1 MRPLW
6 FRLLVLLG
14 ALPVLLLGFA
24 ASALANK
31 VVFALWATSVAT
43 AWALVLRW
51 GLNSRW
57 GGWIVAGRLLLLLAV
72 AASVWARLVTVHGEE
87 LDLAFKALAPGLYH
101 PNLAQPQAG
110 YGAVVTL
117 AVAGALAIIVGH
129 GVSRFGGHGRKGV
142 TA

>member
-1 MRPLW
+1 MRPLV

-14 ALPVLLLGFA
+14 ALPVLLLGFG

-31 VVFALWATSVAT
+31 VVFALWAVAVST

-51 GLNSRW
+51 GVNGRW

-72 AASVWARLVTVHGEE
+72 AASAWGRLVTQHGEE

-101 PNLAQPQAG
+101 PALAQPQSG
-110 YGAVVTL
+110 YAATIALG
-117 AVAGALAIIVGH
+117 VAGALAIVVGH
-129 GVSRFGGHGRKGV
+129 GVSRFGGQAGKGV
-142 TA
+142 RA